1 MPRSVNETNPREDA
15 ADPSTENDP
24 RSPTPERRR
33 QSSRTRT
40 LTEKGELF
48 SYALLSGLLKA
59 YLAHNDKMT
68 NYVKNFD
75 IESTNT
81 GYLAACI
88 GIYDTYYETFLAL
101 NEDIIEYLNVTLLSQ
116 FHPGPGVHLSQNGV
130 SQGSWR
136 GGGGTEAWVNFSQRM

>member
-1 MPRSVNETNPREDA
+1 MPRSVNETNPREDD

-24 RSPTPERRR
+24 RSPTPQRRK

-59 YLAHNDKMT
+59 YLAHNDKME
-68 NYVKNFD
+68 NYIKNFD

-81 GYLAACI
+81 AYLAACI
-88 GIYDTYYETFLAL
+88 PIYDTYYETFLGL
-101 NEDIIEYLNVTLLSQ
+101 NEDIVDYLNRTGMSDVDNLLEEQ
-116 FHPGPGVHLSQNGV
+116 ELRFQCKHGEANAMFADEV
-130 SQGSWR
+130 WR
-136 GGGGTEAWVNFSQRM
+136 KCL